1 MENNEKDATFQIGD
15 RVKILKYKNKIKVA
29 LDLSN
34 YQTKSDLKK
43 RNKCWYIKFLSKGWF
58 T

>member
-43 RNKCWYIKFLSKGWF
+43 RNKC
-58 T
+58 

>member
-15 RVKILKYKNKIKVA
+15 RVKILKCKNKIKVA

-43 RNKCWYIKFLSKGWF
+43 RNKC
-58 T
+58 